1 LAYWQSCFADRV
13 MRGTRVR
20 NPYKVLGIASTAD
33 DQRIKSAFRRRALT
47 THPDLNP
54 GNDRAEE
61 RFRELMEAYQVLRD
75 TRARTAYDA
84 HIARQRSRARRRFM
98 QSAAVMVATFVLT
111 TSSAV
116 LVAGLQGISVHSE
129 TWQIA
134 TAWLTSIEVEPSASG
149 QQPVTE
155 AASKG
160 TLFATT
166 VVAATRAEGSSVRNG
181 KTELESSA
189 KARKRVAAAAQRSVP
204 ADDGART
211 RDGWWPWSAAGE
223 PPRYGLGASD
233 VK

>member
-1 LAYWQSCFADRV
+1 

-20 NPYKVLGIASTAD
+20 NPYQVLGIASTAD

-61 RFRELMEAYQVLRD
+61 RFRELMQAYQVLRD
-75 TRARTAYDA
+75 TRARAAYDA
-84 HIARQRSRARRRFM
+84 HIAQQRSRARRRFV

-116 LVAGLQGISVHSE
+116 FVAGLQGINVHSE

-134 TAWLTSIEVEPSASG
+134 TAWLTSVEVEPSASG

-155 AASKG
+155 AATG
-160 TLFATT
+160 TLFTTT
-166 VVAATRAEGSSVRNG
+166 VVAATRAGGSSSVRSGENEF
-181 KTELESSA
+181 KSSA
-189 KARKRVAAAAQRSVP
+189 KRKRVAATARRPLP
-204 ADDGART
+204 ADDGAET
-211 RDGWWPWSAAGE
+211 RESRWPWSAADE
-223 PPRYGLGASD
+223 SPRDGLGASD

>member
-1 LAYWQSCFADRV
+1 

-20 NPYKVLGIASTAD
+20 NLYKVLGIASTAD

-61 RFRELMEAYQVLRD
+61 RFRELMQAYQVLRD
-75 TRARTAYDA
+75 TRARAAYDA
-84 HIARQRSRARRRFM
+84 HIAQQRSRARRRFM

-116 LVAGLQGISVHSE
+116 FVAGLQGINVHSE

-134 TAWLTSIEVEPSASG
+134 TAWLTSVEVEPSASG
-149 QQPVTE
+149 QQPLTE
-155 AASKG
+155 AAKG
-160 TLFATT
+160 TLFTTT
-166 VVAATRAEGSSVRNG
+166 VVAATRAGGSSSVG
-181 KTELESSA
+181 GGQAELRSSA
-189 KARKRVAAAAQRSVP
+189 KARKRVAATARRPLP
-204 ADDGART
+204 ADDGTET
-211 RDGWWPWSAAGE
+211 RDSRWQWSAAGE
-223 PPRYGLGASD
+223 SPRYGLGASD